1 MEPVSAPKRGT
12 ARDAWSVPEFRR
24 IYLASFLSNAGR
36 WMQTTSLGVL
46 GWEIS
51 ESSTYLGALIFAQ
64 LGPMAFLS
72 LLGGSLAD
80 TADRRRVLL
89 GTQMWQMAWSFVLAA
104 MVLDDMI
111 GKGTL
116 LVLVFVIGLG
126 QGLYAPA
133 FTSILPSLAGRRNLS
148 AAIAMNSA
156 QINAA
161 RVIGPAIGGWL
172 TSQVGFA
179 EVFAINALTYLFVIG
194 ALWITPIEP
203 AAAAAR
209 TLLDRVFGGFKVAF
223 RAPQVGRP
231 LLTMT
236 VFTFLCLPFIGQ
248 LPAIAEVNL
257 GIDAQSTRYGYFYA
271 LFGAGALGG
280 ALLSS
285 TVLLQVPRQQMLRAT
300 FTGFAASLAWLALIH
315 DIAVAYAAI
324 FAVGLFYFILPVTLN
339 TAWQEHVDDK
349 VRGRVA
355 ALWVLSFGGSVPIA
369 NVAAGPIVDATSLEA
384 VMLTGAAAALLL
396 AIVVRLADGEVVGEE
411 LLDEPRRVPGGAR
424 RVIATA
430 LDRAGGGRSA

>member
-1 MEPVSAPKRGT
+1 MGTVPAPKRGT
-12 ARDAWSVPEFRR
+12 ARDAWSVPAFRR
-24 IYLASFLSNAGR
+24 IYVASFLSNAGR
-36 WMQTTSLGVL
+36 WMQTAALGIL

-64 LGPMAFLS
+64 LGPMAILS
-72 LLGGSLAD
+72 LVGGSLAD
-80 TADRRRVLL
+80 TGDRRWLLL
-89 GTQMWQMAWSFVLAA
+89 GTQMWQMSWSFVLAA
-104 MVLDDMI
+104 MVIDDAI

-126 QGLYAPA
+126 QGIYAPT
-133 FTSILPSLAGRRNLS
+133 FTSVLPSLAGRRNLS

-179 EVFAINALTYLFVIG
+179 EVFAINAVTYLFVIG
-194 ALWITPIEP
+194 ALWVTPLER
-203 AAAAAR
+203 AATAAHSLA
-209 TLLDRVFGGFKVAF
+209 DRIFGGFKLAF

-231 LLTMT
+231 LVTMT

-257 GIDAQSTRYGYFYA
+257 GIDAQSASYGYFYA

-285 TVLLQVPRQQMLRAT
+285 TVLLQVARQRLLRGT
-300 FTGFAASLAWLALIH
+300 FAGFAVSLGWLAFLE
-315 DIAVAYAAI
+315 DITVAYAAV
-324 FAVGLFYFILPVTLN
+324 FCVGLCYFILPVTLN
-339 TAWQEHVDDK
+339 TAWQEHVDDS

-369 NVAAGPIVDATSLEA
+369 NVVAGPVVDATSLEA
-384 VMLTGAAAALLL
+384 VMLFGASAALVL
-396 AIVVRLADGEVVGEE
+396 AAGVRLVPGDVVGEE
-411 LLDEPRRVPGGAR
+411 LLAEPRRGQR
-424 RVIATA
+424 RPAISPA
-430 LDRAGGGRSA
+430 LDRPGDGRSA